1 MVIEDIKKHLIHML
15 HTVENIENIEKF
27 NENLIF
33 YFYKWQAFK
42 QDRNSVRVSKYP

>member
-33 YFYKWQAFK
+33 YFYKWQVFK
-42 QDRNSVRVSKYP
+42 RDRNLVRVSKYP